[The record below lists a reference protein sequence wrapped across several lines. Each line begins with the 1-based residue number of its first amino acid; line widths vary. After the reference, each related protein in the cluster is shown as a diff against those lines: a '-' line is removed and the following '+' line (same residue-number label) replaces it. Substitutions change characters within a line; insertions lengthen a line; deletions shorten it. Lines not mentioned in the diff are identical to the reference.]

1 VGVNSRLDT
10 LQAAILDVK
19 LQYLDKYNQARQEA
33 ADFYNRN
40 LKGNNRITLP
50 EVTGNSNHIY
60 HQYTLKLEKGVNRD
74 DFKEYLKSEGIPS
87 MVYYPVPMHLQ
98 EAFNDGEY
106 SEGDFPVSEELC
118 RSVLSIPMHT
128 ELDEEQ
134 LNYITE
140 TIKQYFS
147 S

>member
-1 VGVNSRLDT
+1 MDT

-19 LQYLDKYNQARQEA
+19 LRYLDQYNQARQKA
-33 ADFYNRN
+33 AEFYNRE
-40 LKGNNRITLP
+40 LQTIEQLTLP
-50 EVTGNSNHIY
+50 SVTGKSKHIY
-60 HQYTLKLEKGVNRD
+60 HQYTLILEDGVNRD
-74 DFKEYLKSEGIPS
+74 DFKEFLKSKGIPS

-98 EAFNDGEY
+98 EAFNEGKY

-128 ELDEEQ
+128 ELSEEQ

-140 TIKQYFS
+140 TIKQYFAS
-147 S
+147 